1 MWLFLSVLAL
11 CATALVVT
19 RDLVRSGFL
28 SRPGPIAATQD
39 TVSDEGTIPPDLM
52 ASNVNSFR
60 EDWARADA
68 AAYLLELRLKT
79 GSWDGVRKTLV
90 QE

>member
-11 CATALVVT
+11 CVTAWVIV

-28 SRPGPIAATQD
+28 GHPGLTAAPQEP
-39 TVSDEGTIPPDLM
+39 VSDEGTIPPDLIT
-52 ASNVNSFR
+52 SRVNSFR